1 MKRYFCV
8 FVLLMLFLLTACKDD
23 SLSVT
28 SDGESVAA
36 SDLAAAGCVHEP
48 VNDPRVEPTCTEPG
62 QTEGTHCA
70 LCGEVLSG
78 HTEIPAAGH
87 MPETAERQEP
97 TCTAPGF
104 VGEVRCTVCGEV
116 LEEEQT
122 LPVLGHTTENG
133 RCTRCGQYIGGVWE
147 TRYYVDQFDQPTE
160 DWYISCRAVGKFSN
174 SATVDDE
181 LEAQVLADSTGDITF
196 FLYEYGSYQVKNHS
210 SGDWQEYVVTMRS
223 AAGDL
228 RMTGAMY
235 AGGDRIFL
243 DAVYV
248 PSVLEALRGEGT
260 VMFHIVP
267 VEAYVTETEYLF
279 SVEASNFADEYGRM
293 TGADV

>member
-48 VNDPRVEPTCTEPG
+48 VNDPRSSRPAPSRGRPRGRTARSAARFCPDIR
-62 QTEGTHCA
+62 
-70 LCGEVLSG
+70 
-78 HTEIPAAGH
+78 EIPAAGH

-181 LEAQVLADSTGDITF
+181 LEAQVSADSTGGHH
-196 FLYEYGSYQVKNHS
+196 L
-210 SGDWQEYVVTMRS
+210 
-223 AAGDL
+223 
-228 RMTGAMY
+228 
-235 AGGDRIFL
+235 
-243 DAVYV
+243 
-248 PSVLEALRGEGT
+248 
-260 VMFHIVP
+260 
-267 VEAYVTETEYLF
+267 LF
-279 SVEASNFADEYGRM
+279 V
-293 TGADV
+293 

>member
-1 MKRYFCV
+1 
-8 FVLLMLFLLTACKDD
+8 
-23 SLSVT
+23 
-28 SDGESVAA
+28 
-36 SDLAAAGCVHEP
+36 
-48 VNDPRVEPTCTEPG
+48 
-62 QTEGTHCA
+62 
-70 LCGEVLSG
+70 
-78 HTEIPAAGH
+78 
-87 MPETAERQEP
+87 
-97 TCTAPGF
+97 
-104 VGEVRCTVCGEV
+104 
-116 LEEEQT
+116 
-122 LPVLGHTTENG
+122 
-133 RCTRCGQYIGGVWE
+133 
-147 TRYYVDQFDQPTE
+147 
-160 DWYISCRAVGKFSN
+160 
-174 SATVDDE
+174 
-181 LEAQVLADSTGDITF
+181 
-196 FLYEYGSYQVKNHS
+196 
-210 SGDWQEYVVTMRS
+210 MRS